1 VNHCAGRKIRISARN
16 RDVASHRGSF
26 PQIQVR
32 AQSRQ
37 IAPHFV
43 ARIDLDPSEHH
54 RNVPIHISMDMNRAE
69 EAGNIT
75 RRLTFGDRYVTA
87 NTGPI
92 L

>member
-1 VNHCAGRKIRISARN
+1 
-16 RDVASHRGSF
+16 
-26 PQIQVR
+26 
-32 AQSRQ
+32 
-37 IAPHFV
+37 
-43 ARIDLDPSEHH
+43 
-54 RNVPIHISMDMNRAE
+54 MDMNRAE